1 MTIFI
6 AVIIVLDIIAL
17 CVIFFGGQ
25 SGRPDISA
33 DARPGADPETT
44 QQVELFSRVSFVAV
58 GDNLIHDTVY
68 EQAAARSSGGYD
80 FSDAYDRIAE
90 KIETPDVAIL
100 NQETIISTEHN
111 VSSYPMFN
119 SPVEVGEEMLEIGFD
134 VFNIATNHSVDCGEK
149 GLISAINFWKSKNAI
164 TCGAYLN
171 NEDMNNIPMNEVN
184 GVRIAYLGFTD
195 STNGLSLPS
204 DSDVVLVRAADESL
218 LQQRIY
224 KAKEKADVVVVSAH
238 WGNEYTHEPNDAQR
252 ELAQK
257 LASWG
262 ADVII
267 GTHPH
272 VIQPVEYITNNDGR
286 KTLVARFKVI
296 DKYHFAVICF
306 VILPRVQYRLFD
318 TVKEERDLYFG
329 DTVFQ
334 IFVDI
339 QPICC
344 TVGNIVLLVFMIRKQ
359 ESFLISCLFVPFGNT
374 CLSEIFDIQRKRIVI
389 IFYGSIVEFICSN
402 RFFPIRERQIAAEN
416 QDKQTGK
423 EG

>member
-1 MTIFI
+1 MKKKMTIFI

-286 KTLVARFKVI
+286 KTLVAYSLGNFISAQNRGPRMLGGMLNFEVVKNNTTGEIQLENVKFSGVVTHYGYGCSNIRVYPLDAYTEELASKHGVQSKTSDFSLQYLYDILNDVI
-296 DKYHFAVICF
+296 DK
-306 VILPRVQYRLFD
+306 Q
-318 TVKEERDLYFG
+318 
-329 DTVFQ
+329 
-334 IFVDI
+334 
-339 QPICC
+339 
-344 TVGNIVLLVFMIRKQ
+344 
-359 ESFLISCLFVPFGNT
+359 FL
-374 CLSEIFDIQRKRIVI
+374 
-389 IFYGSIVEFICSN
+389 
-402 RFFPIRERQIAAEN
+402 
-416 QDKQTGK
+416 
-423 EG
+423 